1 MNGVQENAAA
11 DNIQLTPDQIGK
23 LTSIT
28 PAAGDHH
35 SEEQMRMIER

>member
-1 MNGVQENAAA
+1 MAA
-11 DNIQLTPDQIGK
+11 DGLKLSPEQIDK
-23 LTSIT
+23 LNNLT